1 MNRMIAVALGMA
13 LISTPAFAMGSLKR
27 DLPERPIDAP
37 PASTV
42 ARDISK
48 PMLIIGKC
56 SNCTAEEFA
65 FIRKAEDKMN
75 EVVAGQCFQTRLSGE
90 PLIQT
95 NGLSAAQ
102 VVETLPHA
110 GVQIDVEMYYTL
122 KRVLGYTLPSAKKEW
137 LNRRYM
143 LSWNV
148 CDLGSLLAHET
159 SHKIGY
165 GHDHQNTPRRKSSVP
180 YTINRVFK
188 SCCTK

>member
-1 MNRMIAVALGMA
+1 MRMA
-13 LISTPAFAMGSLKR
+13 LIVAISLISLPACSMGSLKR
-27 DLPERPIDAP
+27 DLPERPIDPAP

-42 ARDISK
+42 AVQDISK
-48 PMLIIGKC
+48 PMLVIKAC
-56 SNCTAEEFA
+56 SNCTAEEMA
-65 FIRKAEDKMN
+65 FIRKAESKMN
-75 EVVAGQCFQTRLSGE
+75 ETVAGQCFRTQLAGQ

-95 NGLSAAQ
+95 NGLSPEQ

-110 GVQIDVEMYYTL
+110 GIEIDVEMYYTV
-122 KRVLGYTLPSAKKEW
+122 KRVLGYTLPTAKKEW
-137 LNRRYM
+137 INRRYM

-165 GHDHQNTPRRKSSVP
+165 GHDFKPTKRRPSSVP

-188 SCCTK
+188 HCCQ